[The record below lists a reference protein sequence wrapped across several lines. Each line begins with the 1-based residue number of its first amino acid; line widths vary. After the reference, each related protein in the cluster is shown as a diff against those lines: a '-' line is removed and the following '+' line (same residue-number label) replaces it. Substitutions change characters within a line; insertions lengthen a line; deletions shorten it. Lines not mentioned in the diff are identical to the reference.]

1 MAKTRVLV
9 IDDAVLVRKLLSD
22 VLNQDSELEVV
33 ATAAT
38 GSIGLQKIPHVQ
50 PDVIILDLEMPEMD
64 GITTLK
70 HIRTLYP
77 KIPVVMFSSLT
88 EHGAAIT
95 LDALSLGA
103 VDYVTKPATIG
114 SATTSKE
121 AALAELKNKIKALAP
136 HQSEKKTPRTIRHQE
151 SVSRDARHKYP
162 TEILAIGVSTG
173 GPNAL
178 AEVLT
183 GIPKSFDLPIVITQH
198 MPPVFTK
205 MLADRLAMKCLLP
218 AHEGAE
224 GMQVLPGHIYIAPGN
239 YHMTL
244 DHQGEDVFISL
255 NQEQPEHCC
264 RPAVDVMFR
273 SVVHTYGAGVL
284 GVVLTGMGI
293 DGLAGAQCIRD
304 AGGQVL
310 VQDEA
315 TSVVWGMPGAI
326 ADAGIANAVVPLH
339 AMTKE
344 ILKRC
349 ARHQTTARH
358 KQPLTKEPSL

>member
-22 VLNQDSELEVV
+22 VLNQDSEMEVV

-38 GSIGLQKIPHVQ
+38 GSIGLQKIPHVH
-50 PDVIILDLEMPEMD
+50 PDVVVLDLEMPEMD

-70 HIRTLYP
+70 HIRNLYP
-77 KIPVVMFSSLT
+77 KLPVVLFSSLT

-103 VDYVTKPATIG
+103 VDYVTKPGNVG
-114 SATTSKE
+114 SAAICKK
-121 AALAELKNKIKALAP
+121 AVLAELTNKIKALRP
-136 HQSEKKTPRTIRHQE
+136 HRPEKKPHRTVQHQDG
-151 SVSRDARHKYP
+151 VSRGSHHKHP
-162 TEILAIGVSTG
+162 VEILAIGVSTG

-183 GIPKSFDLPIVITQH
+183 RLPQSFALPIVITQH

-205 MLADRLAMKCLLP
+205 MLADRLTIKCPLP
-218 AHEGAE
+218 AHEGAD

-239 YHMTL
+239 YHMVL
-244 DHQGEDVFISL
+244 DRHDEDVFITL

-284 GVVLTGMGI
+284 GIVLTGMGI

-326 ADAGIANAVVPLH
+326 ADAGIANAIVPLH
-339 AMTKE
+339 AMPQE

-349 ARHQTTARH
+349 AVHQITARQ
-358 KQPLTKEPSL
+358 KQLNTKEPSL

>member
-1 MAKTRVLV
+1 MAKTKVLV

-22 VLNQDSELEVV
+22 ALNQDTELEVV

-38 GSIGLQKIPHVQ
+38 GSIGLQKIPRTQ
-50 PDVIILDLEMPEMD
+50 PDVIILDVEMPEMD

-77 KIPVVMFSSLT
+77 KIPVIMFSSLT
-88 EHGAAIT
+88 ERGAATT

-103 VDYVTKPATIG
+103 MDYVTKPGTTG
-114 SATTSKE
+114 GTTSSKE
-121 AALAELKNKIKALAP
+121 DALKELKNKIKALVP
-136 HQSEKKTPRTIRHQE
+136 HQSQNKTPRIIRHQE
-151 SVSRDARHKYP
+151 ILSCEGSQKNPV
-162 TEILAIGVSTG
+162 EIVAIGVSTG

-183 GIPKSFDLPIVITQH
+183 AIPKSFNLPIVITQH

-205 MLADRLAMKCLLP
+205 MLAERLAMKCLLP
-218 AHEGAE
+218 AHEGE
-224 GMQVLPGHIYIAPGN
+224 DGMQVLSGHIYIAPGN

-244 DHQGEDVFISL
+244 NRKGKDVFVSL
-255 NQEQPEHCC
+255 NQDKPEHSC

-273 SVVHTYGAGVL
+273 SVVQTYGGGVL

-293 DGLAGAQCIRD
+293 DGLAGARCIRD
-304 AGGQVL
+304 AGGEVV

-326 ADAGIANAVVPLH
+326 AEAGLANAVVPLH
-339 AMTKE
+339 SMTKE

-349 ARHQTTARH
+349 TGQQIAGRERQ
-358 KQPLTKEPSL
+358 LNSKEPSL

>member
-9 IDDAVLVRKLLSD
+9 IDDAILVRKLLTD
-22 VLNQDSELEVV
+22 VLNQDAELEVV
-33 ATAAT
+33 GTAAT

-50 PDVIILDLEMPEMD
+50 PDVIVLDLEMPEMD

-70 HIRTLYP
+70 HIRTTYP

-103 VDYVTKPATIG
+103 VDYVTKPAHIG
-114 SATTSKE
+114 KVTTSKE
-121 AALAELKNKIKALAP
+121 AVLAELCAKIKALHP
-136 HQSEKKTPRTIRHQE
+136 QQTEKKNTRKGPQKDSAQHEPRGKNPIE
-151 SVSRDARHKYP
+151 V
-162 TEILAIGVSTG
+162 LAIGVSTG

-178 AEVLT
+178 AEVFTRL
-183 GIPKSFDLPIVITQH
+183 PSSFDLPIVVTQH

-205 MLADRLAMKCLLP
+205 MLADRLSMKCSLP
-218 AHEGAE
+218 AHEGRD
-224 GMQVLPGHIYIAPGN
+224 GMQVLPGNIYIAPGN

-244 DHQGEDVFISL
+244 SRQEDDVFIAL
-255 NQEQPEHCC
+255 NQEQQENSC

-273 SVVHTYGAGVL
+273 SIVRTYGSNVL
-284 GVVLTGMGI
+284 GVVLTGMGV

-310 VQDEA
+310 VQDESS
-315 TSVVWGMPGAI
+315 SVVWGMPGAI
-326 ADAGIANAVVPLH
+326 ADAGIAHAIVPLH
-339 AMTKE
+339 DMAHE

-349 ARHQTTARH
+349 ARHQTTARQ